1 MPGPLAYAAVA
12 GTAASGVM
20 GFKANRAMGKAAEQK
35 AQYDREVAEQEAI
48 LQRRKLRDDHV
59 KFRTQA
65 DQLKSAQV
73 VATAASGVQ
82 MTGSPATVA
91 ADTYFQLAKDE
102 AMLLY
107 SGDVAETQLETRV
120 AMTDYEGKVRKGAA
134 NYQAMTTLLGST
146 AKTYGTGYD
155 LGVFS

>member
-1 MPGPLAYAAVA
+1 MAGPLAYAAVA
-12 GTAASGVM
+12 GTATSGVM
-20 GFKANRAMGKAAEQK
+20 GFKANRAMSKAALQK
-35 AQYDREVAEQEAI
+35 AEYDQEVLKQQAI
-48 LQRRKLRDDHV
+48 LDRRKLRDDHI

-82 MTGSPATVA
+82 MTGSPAQVA

-107 SGDVAETQLETRV
+107 SGDVAETQLQSRL
-120 AMTDYEGKVRKGAA
+120 AMSDYEGKVRKGAA